1 MRMEELSRM
10 HEMRTDN
17 DKVNTGIS
25 GLDDLLEGGLIKR
38 ASVLLRG
45 NAGTGKTIFA
55 MHYLVHG
62 ANNSEPGV
70 LLSMEETKKDLYR
83 EGAKFGWDL
92 EALEEENRLAIIER
106 QASYGKTI
114 HELESIAHRIN
125 AKRAVID
132 SVPALF
138 TSYPNELQVV
148 EWRSAFNLLCQVLTE
163 NCGCTAILISEAGW
177 SINFPFEEYVPKGV
191 IELSD
196 TMIEGRTRK
205 FLLITKMRE
214 TRHSKSQHL
223 YEITHKGFT
232 LFQPYK
238 FKKSGN

>member
-1 MRMEELSRM
+1 M
-10 HEMRTDN
+10 HELRTDI

-38 ASVLLRG
+38 SSVLLRG
-45 NAGTGKTIFA
+45 NAGTGKTIFS

-70 LLSMEETKKDLYR
+70 LLSMEEKKTDLYR

-92 EALEEENRLAIIER
+92 ETLEEEDRIAIIEK

-114 HELESIAHRIN
+114 LELESIAHRIN

-138 TSYPNELQVV
+138 TSYPNELEVV

-163 NCGCTAILISEAGW
+163 NCGCTVILISESGW
-177 SINFPFEEYVPKGV
+177 SKNFPFEEYVPKGV
-191 IELSD
+191 IELRNM
-196 TMIEGRTRK
+196 MIEGRMRK

-238 FKKSGN
+238 FKMSGN